1 MVIERF
7 FKIHGISVSMKGDH
21 PEIMEQISQE
31 WRFFECA
38 PIPSPRIHLTLTQK
52 QDLDEDKTPLETIQK
67 DPGDEIYWIRKD
79 TVSVLNIPN
88 RTVHL
93 YISDLCPV
101 DAAVVIL
108 FGTTG
113 FMVHLELS
121 LMENLAVF
129 HGASLYKDGR
139 GLLLLGK
146 TNSGKTSLSCLLT
159 KYGFSYLSEEDSFI
173 RMESNGSFQIL
184 PYPRRIRITRDVM
197 NKHPELGLMAHE
209 KTLLVQSMDEEVFRI
224 DLREP
229 LPESAPLSQVV
240 FLDNDIKHLSVS
252 SDKMDKAEAFFSLLA
267 SLETAKIQES
277 PVTAREALVRHNR
290 AAFDVSKSIV
300 DRIAITRLKYNIIRD
315 FSVLPGIILNIL
327 KAV

>member
-1 MVIERF
+1 MVMERF
-7 FKIHGISVSMKGDH
+7 FKIHGISVSVKGDH
-21 PEIMEQISQE
+21 PEIMEQLTQE
-31 WRFFECA
+31 WRFFGCD
-38 PIPSPRIHLTLTQK
+38 PVPSPRIRLSLTQK
-52 QDLDEDKTPLETIQK
+52 QDLDEDKTPLKTLRR
-67 DPGDEIYWIRKD
+67 DPGDEIHWIRKD

-93 YISDLCPV
+93 YISGSCPA
-101 DAAVVIL
+101 DAVAVIL
-108 FGTTG
+108 FGVTG
-113 FMVHLELS
+113 FLVHLELS
-121 LMENLAVF
+121 LMGDLAVF

-197 NKHPELGLMAHE
+197 NLHPELGLMAHE
-209 KTLLVQSMDEEVFRI
+209 KTLVQSMDEEVFRI

-229 LPESAPLSQVV
+229 FPESAPLKKVI
-240 FLDNDIKHLSVS
+240 FLDNNINHLSIYA
-252 SDKMDKAEAFFSLLA
+252 DKMDKAEAFFSLLA

-277 PVTAREALVRHNR
+277 PDTAREDLIRHNR
-290 AAFDVSKSIV
+290 AAFDVSKSII
-300 DRIAITRLKYNIIRD
+300 DSIAITRLKYNIIRD
-315 FSVLPGIILNIL
+315 FPVLPGIILDIL
-327 KAV
+327 KAG

>member
-1 MVIERF
+1 MVIEYF
-7 FKIHGISVSMKGDH
+7 FQIHGISVSVKGDH
-21 PEIMEQISQE
+21 PEIMEQLAQE
-31 WRFFECA
+31 WRFFGCG
-38 PIPSPRIHLTLTQK
+38 PVPSPRIHITLTQK
-52 QDLDEDKTPLETIQK
+52 EDLNEDKTPMETLQR

-93 YISDLCPV
+93 YISKLCPV

-113 FMVHLELS
+113 FLVHLELS
-121 LMENLAVF
+121 LMGDLAVF
-129 HGASLYKDGR
+129 HGASLYKDGM
-139 GLLLLGK
+139 GFLLLGK

-197 NKHPELGLMAHE
+197 NLHPELGLMAHE
-209 KTLLVQSMDEEVFRI
+209 KARVQSMDEEVFRI
-224 DLREP
+224 DSREP
-229 LPESAPLSQVV
+229 LPESAPLKQVI
-240 FLDNDIKHLSVS
+240 FLDNDIKHLSIY

-267 SLETAKIQES
+267 SLETVRIQES
-277 PVTAREALVRHNR
+277 PDTAREDLVRHNR
-290 AAFDVSKSIV
+290 AAFNVSQSIV
-300 DRIAITRLKYNIIRD
+300 DSIAITRLKYNIIRD
-315 FSVLPGIILNIL
+315 FPFLPGIIMNIL

>member
-1 MVIERF
+1 MVMERF
-7 FKIHGISVSMKGDH
+7 FEIHGISVSVKGDH
-21 PEIMEQISQE
+21 PEIMEQLSQE
-31 WRFFECA
+31 WRFFGCN
-38 PIPSPRIHLTLTQK
+38 PVPSPRIHLTLTQK
-52 QDLDEDKTPLETIQK
+52 QDLDEDKTPMETLRSG
-67 DPGDEIYWIRKD
+67 PGDEIHWIRKD
-79 TVSVLNIPN
+79 TVSILNIPN

-93 YISDLCPV
+93 YISNLCPV

-113 FMVHLELS
+113 FLVHLELS
-121 LMENLAVF
+121 LMGNLAVF

-159 KYGFSYLSEEDSFI
+159 KHGFSYLSEEDSFI

-184 PYPRRIRITRDVM
+184 PYPRRIRITRDVI
-197 NKHPELGLMAHE
+197 NQHPELGLIAHE
-209 KTLLVQSMDEEVFRI
+209 KTLVQSMDEEVFRI

-229 LPESAPLSQVV
+229 FPESTPLNQVI
-240 FLDNDIKHLSVS
+240 FLDNDIKHLSIS
-252 SDKMDKAEAFFSLLA
+252 SDKLDKAEAFFSLLA
-267 SLETAKIQES
+267 SLETARIHES
-277 PVTAREALVRHNR
+277 PDKARKDLIRHNR
-290 AAFDVSKSIV
+290 AAFNVSKSIV
-300 DRIAITRLKYNIIRD
+300 DSIAITRVKYNIIRD